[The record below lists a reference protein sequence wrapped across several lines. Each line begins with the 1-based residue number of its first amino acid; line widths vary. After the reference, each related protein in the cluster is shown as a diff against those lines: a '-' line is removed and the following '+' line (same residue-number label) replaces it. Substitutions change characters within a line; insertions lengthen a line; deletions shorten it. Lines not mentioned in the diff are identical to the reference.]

1 MSAATNIAYGR
12 VVDVDL
18 PFEAAVEATISAL
31 ESEGFSVVTDFD
43 IQSSLQRKLGEEFRP
58 YRILGAC
65 NAQLARAA
73 LSAEPQL
80 GLLVPCNVVVQE
92 IDGRVIVSAIDANLI
107 VQTVH
112 NRSLE
117 HIAADANLRLGRAL
131 TALTCTRRARSTA
144 QRSH

>member
-1 MSAATNIAYGR
+1 MSAATDIAYGR
-12 VVDVDL
+12 VVDVRL
-18 PFEAAVEATISAL
+18 PFEAAVEATVRAL
-31 ESEGFSVVTDFD
+31 EAEGFSVVTDFD
-43 IQSSLQRKLGEEFRP
+43 VQASLQEKLGETFRP

-80 GLLVPCNVVVQE
+80 GLLVPCNVVVQQ

-107 VQTVH
+107 VQTVR

-117 HIAADANLRLGRAL
+117 HVAADANARLRRAL
-131 TALTCTRRARSTA
+131 NSIAR
-144 QRSH
+144 

>member
-1 MSAATNIAYGR
+1 MSAATDIAYGR

-18 PFEAAVEATISAL
+18 PFEAAVEAVTHAL
-31 ESEGFSVVTDFD
+31 EDEGLSVVTDFD
-43 IQSSLQRKLGEEFRP
+43 VQTSLKRNLREEFRP
-58 YRILGAC
+58 YRILGVC

-80 GLLVPCNVVVQE
+80 GLLVPCNVVVQQ

-107 VQTVH
+107 VQTVR

-117 HIAADANLRLGRAL
+117 HVAADANARLARAL
-131 TALTCTRRARSTA
+131 KAIQRRAP
-144 QRSH
+144 

>member
-1 MSAATNIAYGR
+1 MSAATDIAYGR
-12 VVDVDL
+12 VVDVAL
-18 PFEAAVEATISAL
+18 PFDAAVEAVTRAL
-31 ESEGFSVVTDFD
+31 EAEGFSVVTDFD
-43 IQSSLQRKLGEEFRP
+43 MAASLERKLHEDFRP

-80 GLLVPCNVVVQE
+80 GLLVPCNVVVQQ

-107 VQTVH
+107 VQTVA

-117 HIAADANLRLGRAL
+117 HVAADANARLGRAL
-131 TALTCTRRARSTA
+131 KAVST
-144 QRSH
+144 QRT

>member
-1 MSAATNIAYGR
+1 MSAATDISYGQ

-18 PFEAAVEATISAL
+18 PFDAAIEAVSRAL
-31 ESEGFSVVTDFD
+31 EAEGFSIVTDFD
-43 IQSSLQRKLGEEFRP
+43 MQASLDKKLHEHFRP

-107 VQTVH
+107 VQAVS

-117 HIAADANLRLGRAL
+117 HVAADANLRLGRAL
-131 TALTCTRRARSTA
+131 KAVAQLRA
-144 QRSH
+144 

>member
-1 MSAATNIAYGR
+1 MSAATDITYGQ

-18 PFEAAVEATISAL
+18 PFETAVEAVTRAL
-31 ESEGFSVVTDFD
+31 EAEGFSVVTDFD
-43 IQSSLQRKLGEEFRP
+43 IQASLRKHLGEAFRP

-73 LSAEPQL
+73 ISAEPQL

-107 VQTVH
+107 VQTVR

-117 HIAADANLRLGRAL
+117 HVAADANARLGRAL
-131 TALTCTRRARSTA
+131 KAVSVKRS
-144 QRSH
+144 

>member
-1 MSAATNIAYGR
+1 MSAATDIAYGQ

-18 PFEAAVEATISAL
+18 PFKAAVEAVTRAL

-43 IQSSLQRKLGEEFRP
+43 IQASLQAKLGETFRP

-80 GLLVPCNVVVQE
+80 GLLVPCNVVIQE
-92 IDGRVIVSAIDANLI
+92 IEGRVVVSAIDANRI
-107 VQTVH
+107 VRTAG

-117 HIAADANLRLGRAL
+117 HVAADANARLSRAL
-131 TALTCTRRARSTA
+131 KAVSR
-144 QRSH
+144 QRS

>member
-1 MSAATNIAYGR
+1 MSAATDITYGQ

-18 PFEAAVEATISAL
+18 PFETAIEAVTRAL
-31 ESEGFSVVTDFD
+31 EAEGFSVVTDFD
-43 IQSSLQRKLGEEFRP
+43 VQASLKRKLGEPFRP

-73 LSAEPQL
+73 FSAEPQL

-92 IDGRVIVSAIDANLI
+92 VDGRVIVSAIDANLI
-107 VQTVH
+107 VQTVG

-117 HIAADANLRLGRAL
+117 HVAADANARLGRAL
-131 TALTCTRRARSTA
+131 KRISIKRS
-144 QRSH
+144 

>member
-1 MSAATNIAYGR
+1 MSAATDISYGQ

-18 PFEAAVEATISAL
+18 LFDAAIEAVSRAL
-31 ESEGFSVVTDFD
+31 EAEGFSIVTDFD
-43 IQSSLQRKLGEEFRP
+43 MQASLDKKLHEHFRP

-107 VQTVH
+107 VQAVS

-117 HIAADANLRLGRAL
+117 HVAADANLRLGRAL
-131 TALTCTRRARSTA
+131 KAVAQLRA
-144 QRSH
+144 